1 MCLPLFGPW
10 TWIRQANLAE
20 PVRSHFY
27 PLQLPPSPILVRLY
41 LRKGANWGDSQIL
54 IGWRFDVHGLT
65 AEISAWMVTGSMG
78 WRLKCRV
85 DGDKVNGMTVQE
97 NRGRQVYKVL
107 ISCPEAF
114 MEHDTCHLSVGFYR
128 GLKRHFV
135 FRALLL

>member
-1 MCLPLFGPW
+1 M
-10 TWIRQANLAE
+10 
-20 PVRSHFY
+20 
-27 PLQLPPSPILVRLY
+27 
-41 LRKGANWGDSQIL
+41 
-54 IGWRFDVHGLT
+54 
-65 AEISAWMVTGSMG
+65 
-78 WRLKCRV
+78 KCRV

-135 FRALLL
+135 LRALLL